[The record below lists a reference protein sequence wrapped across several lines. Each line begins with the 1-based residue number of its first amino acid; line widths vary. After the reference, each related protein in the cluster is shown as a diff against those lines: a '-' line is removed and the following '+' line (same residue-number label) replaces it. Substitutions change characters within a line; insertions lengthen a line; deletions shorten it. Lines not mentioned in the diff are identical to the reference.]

1 MRKLL
6 LTATAI
12 ATLSLNAYSQ
22 YGHGHVDFSSLP
34 IKVEAGMMIP
44 HNNTYT
50 ISSDF
55 YGASFDTESGYF
67 DTKIKDIL
75 DNPKPIAYL
84 GIGADLPGKNRFITN
99 GIMLRVGYENY
110 EYTVLG
116 EKHPF
121 AQDVYSVSDYRY
133 HYNVSRI
140 HFNLSYF
147 VSLQLFKNNLQIG
160 VGAGILPTIPV
171 GTKPQANNGLETDF
185 MDHFSFGFNPEAK
198 VTVYIKDFYVTASY
212 SLVRT
217 ITDSYFG
224 VNDGFGIKQN
234 YDVISFGV
242 GYHFY
247 RNKE

>member
-6 LTATAI
+6 LTAAAI

-121 AQDVYSVSDYRY
+121 ALHLQAAGKALKYASENAEDLAAELIGIPESPQCITAR
-133 HYNVSRI
+133 SRCCHHDRHDPPYI
-140 HFNLSYF
+140 E
-147 VSLQLFKNNLQIG
+147 I
-160 VGAGILPTIPV
+160 
-171 GTKPQANNGLETDF
+171 KP
-185 MDHFSFGFNPEAK
+185 
-198 VTVYIKDFYVTASY
+198 
-212 SLVRT
+212 
-217 ITDSYFG
+217 
-224 VNDGFGIKQN
+224 
-234 YDVISFGV
+234 
-242 GYHFY
+242 
-247 RNKE
+247 